1 MHAIPGW
8 GTTIASA
15 LGNAYA
21 LNGDAKQAVSLLDQ
35 AVRQAAADRCLTRQ
49 SLRVAF
55 LAEAELISGR
65 KSRAAE
71 LGQEALRLARAHG
84 ERPAEG
90 HVLRILGDIAVE
102 TDIDDPNL
110 PALYEQA
117 LAIAN
122 KFSMRPLQAQ
132 CHLKIGRILA
142 RRKETAKA
150 AAVFDVASAM
160 LDAMKIAT
168 SIERRQTLI

>member
-1 MHAIPGW
+1 
-8 GTTIASA
+8 
-15 LGNAYA
+15 

-35 AVRQAAADRCLTRQ
+35 VVRQAPADRFLWHQ

-71 LGQEALRLARAHG
+71 LGQDALHLARAHG

-102 TDIDDPNL
+102 TDIDDPNV
-110 PALYEQA
+110 PAFYEQA
-117 LAIAN
+117 LAIADE
-122 KFSMRPLQAQ
+122 FSMRPLQAQ
-132 CHLKIGRILA
+132 CHLKIGRIVA
-142 RRKETAKA
+142 RRNETAKA
-150 AAVFDVASAM
+150 AAHFGVASRM
-160 LDAMKIAT
+160 LDAMKMPT
-168 SIERRQTLI
+168 SI